1 MYDSLLDARIRL
13 QKCVSNTN
21 RMPDSMHIPDY
32 LVEKE
37 SQSAVNTMLSEALSL
52 IEDLFDL
59 QEVKE
64 REDYIKTLTQ
74 LSVPGSSIDE

>member
-13 QKCVSNTN
+13 QKCVSNMN

-37 SQSAVNTMLSEALSL
+37 NQSAANTMLSEALSL
-52 IEDLFDL
+52 VEDLFDL

-64 REDYIKTLTQ
+64 REDCIQPLTQ
-74 LSVPGSSIDE
+74 PSVAGSSVDE